1 MNFFMC
7 AVDNM
12 IYTLLI
18 YRTFVLHFAGIFI
31 LKSPEICYVIAVLN
45 IKINAHHDNMWLIL
59 NDLIPLSSNLSYLSP
74 PRFLFETLLYLT
86 LVVSLSGFF

>member
-1 MNFFMC
+1 MC
-7 AVDNM
+7 CRLYDIHSVDLPYFCFAFCRY
-12 IYTLLI
+12 IY
-18 YRTFVLHFAGIFI
+18 F
-31 LKSPEICYVIAVLN
+31 LKTPEICYVIAVLN

-86 LVVSLSGFF
+86 LVISLSGGF